1 MADLR
6 RRIEERAYQ
15 LYLERGGR
23 GGDAVSDW
31 QRAEREIMAEVSAE
45 ERKAKKPDKKKK
57 KGEKG

>member
-6 RRIEERAYQ
+6 KRIEERAYQ

-45 ERKAKKPDKKKK
+45 ERKAKKPDRKKK
-57 KGEKG
+57 